1 MTTQPVFFTLNDMP
15 LMKFTTLSKSLL
27 AASLTLWLTSTS
39 VLANIKLASP
49 FADHMVLQHNT
60 AVPIWGWA
68 DPGEKV
74 TVKLGKQSVSTTTG
88 SDGKWMLKLNKLM
101 AGGPYTLTAT
111 GKNTLTVNDV
121 YAGEVWVCSGQSNMD
136 FTVAREDRYWCG
148 VYNEKEEVAAADY
161 PLIRVFDTDFSPRAT
176 PQDTVKGKWEVVSP
190 QTIGHLSAVA
200 YFFAREIQKK
210 MKIPIGLIT
219 SAFGASTAE
228 AWIRKEALEKDTTF
242 KKLLTS
248 FDAKIEKYNSD
259 TSGRAAYREAME
271 KWRVVAAKAKAEGKD
286 EVRPPR
292 NPNPD
297 PIRDQ
302 HNPYV
307 LWNGM
312 VKPLVPYAIKGALW
326 YQGESNS
333 PTASIYRQIM
343 ETLITDWRNQW
354 GQGNFPFLYVQL
366 ANIGKTYDSLPSFG
380 GSEAIKR
387 EAQLQN
393 LSLPNTGMAV
403 AIDNANPEDM
413 NDVHPKNKQDIG
425 YRLALAA
432 QAIAYGDKKV
442 VHSGPLYDKME
453 VNGKNIKLYFKH
465 TGTGLVAKDGLL
477 KGFAIAGEDKK
488 FVWANAKIEGNTVVV
503 SSPEIGNPVAV
514 RYGYGR
520 NPPTSLYN
528 KEKLPASP
536 FRTDAGK

>member
-1 MTTQPVFFTLNDMP
+1 LKVSGRDRIANEYQLNFTNSNDERF
-15 LMKFTTLSKSLL
+15 MKFTSGAKPLFTACLFLL
-27 AASLTLWLTSTS
+27 LT
-39 VLANIKLASP
+39 ANLFANVKLASP
-49 FADHMVLQHNT
+49 FADHMVLQRGVP
-60 AVPIWGWA
+60 VPIWGWA
-68 DPGEKV
+68 DRGEKV
-74 TVKLGKQSVSTTTG
+74 TVKLGKQTVSTTAG
-88 SDGKWMLKLNKLM
+88 SDGKWMLKLNKLT
-101 AGGPYTLTAT
+101 AGGPFVLTAS
-111 GKNTLTVNDV
+111 GKNTVTINDV
-121 YAGEVWVCSGQSNMD
+121 YAGEVWLCSGQSNMD

-148 VYNEKEEVAAADY
+148 VYNEKEEVANANY
-161 PLIRVFDTDFSPRAT
+161 PLIRMFDTDFSPRAT

-210 MKIPIGLIT
+210 LKVPIGLIT
-219 SAFGASTAE
+219 TSFGASTAE
-228 AWIRKEALEKDTTF
+228 AWMRKEALEKDTTF
-242 KKLLTS
+242 KRLLTS
-248 FDAKIEKYNSD
+248 FDAKIAKYNSD
-259 TSGRAAYREAME
+259 TAGRAAYNEALE
-271 KWRVVAAKAKAEGKD
+271 KWKVVAANAKAEGKD

-297 PIRDQ
+297 PVRDQ

-343 ETLITDWRNQW
+343 ETLIIDWRNQW

-366 ANIGKTYDSLPSFG
+366 ANIGKTYDSLPADG

-387 EAQLQN
+387 EAQLHN

-403 AIDNANPEDM
+403 AIDNANPENM

-432 QAIAYGDKKV
+432 QAIAYGDKKIV
-442 VHSGPLYDKME
+442 YSGPLYDKME
-453 VNGKNIKLYFKH
+453 VNGNSASCILNIQ
-465 TGTGLVAKDGLL
+465 
-477 KGFAIAGEDKK
+477 
-488 FVWANAKIEGNTVVV
+488 
-503 SSPEIGNPVAV
+503 AV
-514 RYGYGR
+514 GWLQKVE
-520 NPPTSLYN
+520 S
-528 KEKLPASP
+528 
-536 FRTDAGK
+536 